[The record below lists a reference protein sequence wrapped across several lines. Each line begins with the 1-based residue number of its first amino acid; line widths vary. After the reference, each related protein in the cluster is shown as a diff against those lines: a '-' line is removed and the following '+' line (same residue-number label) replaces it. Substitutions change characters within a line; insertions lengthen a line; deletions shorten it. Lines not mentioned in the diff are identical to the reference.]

1 MIRTGGP
8 APYGKPPPDGAR
20 AVRGA
25 IDISSGPRALGKRP
39 ASTYAGGVFRRR
51 SDEASSSTA
60 TALAEQDEKT
70 PRDPQAKKGR
80 PTPKRSEAE
89 AHRRTRVTVPKDR
102 KEASRQ
108 SRERMR
114 SEREKQRTA
123 LLEGDERYLP
133 ARDKGPVRRF
143 VRDYVDS
150 RWSLAEFFLPYAVVV
165 LVLSIVR
172 VPALQVLSTLLF
184 VVFFVL
190 VVLDFLRLGLGLRK
204 SLRVRF
210 PDQNTRGAVPYGLMR
225 TLQMRRLR
233 LPKPQVKRG
242 ERS

>member
-1 MIRTGGP
+1 MVLT
-8 APYGKPPPDGAR
+8 K
-20 AVRGA
+20 
-25 IDISSGPRALGKRP
+25 
-39 ASTYAGGVFRRR
+39 
-51 SDEASSSTA
+51 E
-60 TALAEQDEKT
+60 DEKNL
-70 PRDPQAKKGR
+70 PRDPQAPKGR

-108 SRERMR
+108 ARDRMR
-114 SEREKQRTA
+114 TEREKQRTA

-143 VRDYVDS
+143 TRDFIDS
-150 RWSLAEFFLPYAVVV
+150 RWSAAEFFLPYAVVV

-172 VPALQVLSTLLF
+172 VPVLQLASTVLFMIFF
-184 VVFFVL
+184 VVVI
-190 VVLDFLRLGLGLRK
+190 LDFVRLGLTLRK
-204 SLRVRF
+204 ALQTRF
-210 PDQNTRGAVPYGLMR
+210 PDQNSRGAVAYGLMR

-242 ERS
+242 ERP

>member
-1 MIRTGGP
+1 M
-8 APYGKPPPDGAR
+8 
-20 AVRGA
+20 
-25 IDISSGPRALGKRP
+25 
-39 ASTYAGGVFRRR
+39 FRRR
-51 SDEASSSTA
+51 SDDASSSA
-60 TALAEQDEKT
+60 TALAEQDDNL
-70 PRDPQAKKGR
+70 PRDPQAPKGR

-102 KEASRQ
+102 KEAAKQ

-143 VRDYVDS
+143 ARDYVDS

-165 LVLSIVR
+165 LILSVVPSNVLKF
-172 VPALQVLSTLLF
+172 ASTLLF
-184 VVFFVL
+184 MLFFVL
-190 VVLDFLRLGLGLRK
+190 VIADFLRLGFGLRK
-204 SLRVRF
+204 ALATNF
-210 PDQNTRGAVPYGLMR
+210 PGQNAKGAVPYGLMR

-233 LPKPQVKRG
+233 LPKVQVKRG
-242 ERS
+242 EKP